1 MTLEELRQ
9 LLEELT
15 EEHDLPGE
23 TEVRIA
29 MQPHYPFEYS
39 LSDRA
44 TVVNGVIYLAEG
56 SQEGYLPGG
65 VSQGLGWR

>member
-1 MTLEELRQ
+1 MTLGELMQ
-9 LLEELT
+9 LLEQMA
-15 EEHDLPGE
+15 EEHDLGDE

-29 MQPHYPFEYS
+29 MQPNYPFEYS

-56 SQEGYLPGG
+56 SQEGYLPGE
-65 VSQGLGWR
+65 VSRGLGWR